1 MTTGSASE
9 FLILWSYVIISLG
22 LILSPF
28 FILWWKKIRKWRWIF
43 LAYFLSIVIF
53 AGIFCLDSWYDRYLY
68 NNVYNSGWL
77 MQVLLQGSLNLFL
90 CLCLLWTMSPF
101 FIAKIK
107 YKKFTWKRSLTS
119 LLFSFV
125 IAVILLVIWGYFV
138 VWSLG
143 QVGMLYF

>member
-28 FILWWKKIRKWRWIF
+28 FILWWKKIKKWRWIF
-43 LAYFLSIVIF
+43 LAYFLSILIF

-77 MQVLLQGSLNLFL
+77 MQVLLQGFFLVALLFVL
-90 CLCLLWTMSPF
+90 ALIVSPF
-101 FIAKIK
+101 FITKIK
-107 YKKFTWKRSLTS
+107 YKKFTWKRGSIAIFYSILIFGILFGLSLY
-119 LLFSFV
+119 LM
-125 IAVILLVIWGYFV
+125 AWGM
-138 VWSLG
+138 G
-143 QVGMLYF
+143 QIGMLYF